1 MTGDLRRR
9 TGSGSPASTL
19 RLASWYVRPGD
30 EAAPAP
36 IRFLPDVKRGLNACA
51 VTWIEIDHAE
61 ADDLIAAL
69 VTGSGRRRILIMSR
83 DMDYYQLIT
92 GSVTILNKMRSGH
105 RHIDPAAVYARH
117 QVTPTQC
124 RTSRHRWLDSG
135 GGRTVQDQYSLA
147 LKYRDMIH
155 LNPGI
160 ALPATPAGHASPQL
174 PRPADIVETLGLW

>member
-105 RHIDPAAVYARH
+105 RHIDPAARLHQAPGHPDAVPDFRALVARL
-117 QVTPTQC
+117 
-124 RTSRHRWLDSG
+124 RW
-135 GGRTVQDQYSLA
+135 GRTVQDQYSLA